1 MLIINEDT
9 LTHTD
14 SSSDVIEHYGI
25 KGMRWGIRSRH
36 ADLMDNHRSYKKMKK
51 QLKSIQKDL
60 IKEHSKKRDPGYT
73 KWRSKHKIQYAKKY
87 NKAEEIKR
95 TAQELYEKNG
105 RKVTPKIEKHLQKY
119 NMLQREVRAHDAL
132 YNTNPLDYVLNKG
145 QYKKFNVHKETKA
158 AMRRQS
164 K

>member
-1 MLIINEDT
+1 MAKSAT
-9 LTHTD
+9 Q
-14 SSSDVIEHYGI
+14 VILNGVLN
-25 KGMRWGIRSRH
+25 IRSNM
-36 ADLMDNHRSYKKMKK
+36 L
-51 QLKSIQKDL
+51 
-60 IKEHSKKRDPGYT
+60 
-73 KWRSKHKIQYAKKY
+73 KKY

-132 YNTNPLDYVLNKG
+132 YNTNPLDYVLNKD

-164 K
+164 KP

>member
-1 MLIINEDT
+1 
-9 LTHTD
+9 
-14 SSSDVIEHYGI
+14 
-25 KGMRWGIRSRH
+25 
-36 ADLMDNHRSYKKMKK
+36 MKK

-60 IKEHSKKRDPGYT
+60 IKEHGKKRDPGYT

-87 NKAEEIKR
+87 NKAEEIR
-95 TAQELYEKNG
+95 RAAQELYEKNG
-105 RKVTPKIEKHLQKY
+105 RKVTPKIQKRLDKY

-132 YNTNPLDYVLNKG
+132 YNTNPLDYVLNKD

-164 K
+164 KR